1 MRYLLPCECG
11 ATVPIETRQ
20 AGEPVTCPQCA
31 AALTAPAMRSIRK
44 LKPEENET
52 AEKSS
57 DQPWTRQQGLMF
69 AGGVTLA
76 IVATVVAI
84 GFYLSAKNVPIAASM
99 PDEQHLE
106 QEIDGYHRQIDAAAA
121 ADLWSAW
128 RQIKQF
134 GFGEWTLPVHIEM
147 RKLRD
152 RRMLYVKIAIG
163 CAALGVGL
171 AIGSFLIRPR
181 RV

>member
-1 MRYLLPCECG
+1 M
-11 ATVPIETRQ
+11 PIETRQ
-20 AGEPVTCPQCA
+20 AGESVTCPQCA
-31 AALTAPAMRSIRK
+31 AALAVPAMRNIRK

-52 AEKSS
+52 AQKSS
-57 DQPWTRQQGLMF
+57 AQPWTRQQGLIF
-69 AGGVTLA
+69 AGGVMLA
-76 IVATVVAI
+76 LVATVVAI
-84 GFYLSAKNVPIAASM
+84 GFYLSVKKLPIAV
-99 PDEQHLE
+99 PKPVEQQLE
-106 QEIDGYHRQIDAAAA
+106 QELESLHKEIDAAGP

-134 GFGEWTLPVHIEM
+134 EFGEWTPPQHIEN
-147 RKLRD
+147 RERRD

-181 RV
+181 RI